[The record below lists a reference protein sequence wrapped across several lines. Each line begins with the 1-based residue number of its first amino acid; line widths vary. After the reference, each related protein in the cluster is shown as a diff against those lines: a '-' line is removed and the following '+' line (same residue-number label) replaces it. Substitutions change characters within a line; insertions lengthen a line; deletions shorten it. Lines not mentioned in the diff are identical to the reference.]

1 MESTKGYVYILI
13 NPSYE
18 GLVKIGKT
26 TSYYLNI
33 ANYKANFDKFL
44 YPYLCNSKDY
54 KIDKHK

>member
-1 MESTKGYVYILI
+1 MRDWS
-13 NPSYE
+13 
-18 GLVKIGKT
+18 IGQT

>member
-1 MESTKGYVYILI
+1 MESTKGYVYIFTPVEAKKEVSLA
-13 NPSYE
+13 E
-18 GLVKIGKT
+18 
-26 TSYYLNI
+26 YYLNI